1 MNNQDQIRIRV
12 KQAYTWIAEHPDA
25 APIFPTGRALAEGV
39 GYPPDLLDTLPSA
52 SVEAF
57 CGLSNVSV
65 FAELPGGATVLE
77 VGCGAGLDTLIA
89 ARRTGAEGKVIAVDF
104 SMAMLDRAR
113 DSAQEAGIDNVE
125 FLCADA
131 EKLPVPNGSIDVAIV
146 NGIFNLNPRRDQIF
160 SELARVVKPGGAV
173 YAAEIVLAGPL
184 PKGERESADN
194 WLS

>member
-1 MNNQDQIRIRV
+1 MNNQDQVRIRV
-12 KQAYTWIAEHPDA
+12 KQAYTQIAEHPDA
-25 APIFPTGRALAEGV
+25 APLFPTGRALAEGV

-57 CGLSNVSV
+57 CGLSNVSL
-65 FAELPGGATVLE
+65 FAKLPEGASILE

-89 ARRTGAEGKVIAVDF
+89 ARRTGGKGKVVAVDF
-104 SMAMLDRAR
+104 SMAMLARAR
-113 DSAQEAGIDNVE
+113 YSAQEAGIDNVE
-125 FLCADA
+125 FICSDA
-131 EKLPVPNGSIDVAIV
+131 EKLPVPEGSMDVAIV

-160 SELARVVKPGGAV
+160 SELARVVKPGGAI

-184 PKGERESADN
+184 PKGERESADS

>member
-1 MNNQDQIRIRV
+1 MNNQDQVRIRV
-12 KQAYTWIAEHPDA
+12 KQAYTQIAEHPDA
-25 APIFPTGRALAEGV
+25 APLFPTGRALAEGV

-52 SVEAF
+52 SVVAF
-57 CGLSNVSV
+57 CGLSNVSL
-65 FAELPGGATVLE
+65 FAELPEGASVLE
-77 VGCGAGLDTLIA
+77 LGCGAGLDTLIA
-89 ARRTGAEGKVIAVDF
+89 ARRTGEEGKVVAVDF

-113 DSAQEAGIDNVE
+113 YGAREAGIDNVE
-125 FLCADA
+125 FIYSDA
-131 EKLPVPNGSIDVAIV
+131 EKLPVAEGSMDVAIV

-184 PKGERESADN
+184 PDGEQESADS

>member
-1 MNNQDQIRIRV
+1 MNNQDQVRIRV
-12 KQAYTWIAEHPDA
+12 KQAYTQIAEHPDA
-25 APIFPTGRALAEGV
+25 APLFPTGRALAEGV

-57 CGLSNVSV
+57 CGLSKVSL
-65 FAELPGGATVLE
+65 FAELPEGASVLE

-89 ARRTGAEGKVIAVDF
+89 ARRTGKEGKVVAVDF
-104 SMAMLDRAR
+104 SMAMLDRACYGAR
-113 DSAQEAGIDNVE
+113 EAGIDNVE
-125 FLCADA
+125 FIYSDA
-131 EKLPVPNGSIDVAIV
+131 EKLPVVAGSMDVAIV

-184 PKGERESADN
+184 PKGEHESADS